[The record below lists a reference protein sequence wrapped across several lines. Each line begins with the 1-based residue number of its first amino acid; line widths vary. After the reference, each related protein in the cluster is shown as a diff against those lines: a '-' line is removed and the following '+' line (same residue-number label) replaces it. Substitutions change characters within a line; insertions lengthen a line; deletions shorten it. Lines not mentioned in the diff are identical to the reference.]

1 MRLAASA
8 IKREIQDGNLTFDPP
23 VNEAIIRDSSV
34 DLRLS
39 PRFHSLE
46 PAASALR
53 KAGLDSV
60 INLSRFAWP
69 NFLREFGQ
77 ETILSPNEYLDIPV
91 QQLVLGYT
99 QEIVGLPQH
108 LGGRVEGKSGYARI
122 GLFVHISAPT
132 VHPGFRNRIMLE
144 FYNVGPLPIRVHPG
158 DVICQLILERVEG
171 EGMYQGQFQS

>member
-8 IKREIQDGNLTFDPP
+8 IKREIQAGNLTFNPQ
-23 VNEAIIRDSSV
+23 VNQELIVDSSV
-34 DLRLS
+34 DLT
-39 PRFHSLE
+39 
-46 PAASALR
+46 
-53 KAGLDSV
+53 
-60 INLSRFAWP
+60 LSRDFISLRPASQLEQAGVTSFIELTRY
-69 NFLREFGQ
+69 NFQRFVEQLGEEIRLAP
-77 ETILSPNEYLDIPV
+77 TDHLDIPV
-91 QQLVLGYT
+91 RQLVLGYT

-144 FYNVGPLPIRVHPG
+144 FYNVGPLPVRVHPG
-158 DVICQLILERVEG
+158 DVICQLVLERVEG

>member
-8 IKREIQDGNLTFDPP
+8 IKREIQDGNLTFNPQ
-23 VNEAIIRDSSV
+23 VNQELIVDSSV
-34 DLRLS
+34 DLTLSGDFISLRPASRLAQAGVTS
-39 PRFHSLE
+39 FIEIARYNFQRFVEQLGEEIRLAPTDH
-46 PAASALR
+46 
-53 KAGLDSV
+53 
-60 INLSRFAWP
+60 
-69 NFLREFGQ
+69 
-77 ETILSPNEYLDIPV
+77 LDIPV

-144 FYNVGPLPIRVHPG
+144 FYNVGPLPVRVHPG
-158 DVICQLILERVEG
+158 DVICQLVLERVEG